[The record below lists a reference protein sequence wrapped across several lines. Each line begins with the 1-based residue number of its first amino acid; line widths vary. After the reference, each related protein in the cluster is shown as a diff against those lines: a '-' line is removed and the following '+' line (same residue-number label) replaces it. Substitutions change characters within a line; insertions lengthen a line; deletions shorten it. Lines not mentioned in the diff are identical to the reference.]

1 MTSFWN
7 AFAKPANTLAPQ
19 ESDGALHLHRLT
31 NVALLEIKGPD
42 AVKFMQ
48 GQFTCDIQEITISH
62 SSLAACCTPKGRM
75 VALFRI
81 AQAKPDCYLLRLPV
95 EVAQSFLAHL
105 NKYKVFY
112 KCTVTL
118 LEDWGVIGL
127 SGDLD
132 SLPSLS
138 SAVPTSADSCQT
150 SDGLLLI
157 RPPGN
162 LSRMECWLDSAQAS
176 KLLPDLDNQ
185 CAAGAVEDWERLEVL
200 SGLGEVYPQTLD
212 EFIPQMLNLQAL
224 GAISFKKGCYTGQE
238 IVARMQYLGTLKK
251 RMFLLSSETITPAP
265 GSAIIDETGARIGSV
280 VRSAQGQTLA
290 VLDKSAADGKV
301 LRLEESPTTALQVL
315 ELPYAIEEVSNTKKK
330 L

>member
-7 AFAKPANTLAPQ
+7 TFAAPANTPATQ
-19 ESDGALHLHRLT
+19 ESDGAPHIHRLT

-42 AVKFMQ
+42 AIKFMQ
-48 GQFTCDIQEITISH
+48 GQFTCDVQDITSNH

-81 AQAKPDCYLLRLPV
+81 AQAKPDCYLLRLPE

-118 LEDWGVIGL
+118 LDDWGVIGL

-132 SLPSLS
+132 AIQPLS
-138 SAVPTSADSCQT
+138 SNIPASIDASHVGE
-150 SDGLLLI
+150 GLLLI
-157 RPPGN
+157 RPPGKA
-162 LSRMECWLDSAQAS
+162 SRVECWLDSDQAS
-176 KLLPDLDNQ
+176 KLLPELDNQ
-185 CAAGAVEDWERLEVL
+185 CAAGSIEDWERLEVL
-200 SGLGEVYPQTLD
+200 SGLGEVYPETLD

-251 RMFLLSSETITPAP
+251 RMFLLSSDSFAPAP
-265 GSAIIDETGARIGSV
+265 GSAVIDETGARIGSV

-290 VLDKSAADGKV
+290 VLDKSAAIDKA
-301 LRLEESPTTALQVL
+301 LRLEEAPETSLQLL

>member
-7 AFAKPANTLAPQ
+7 TFAQPANTLAAQ
-19 ESDGALHLHRLT
+19 ESDAAPHLHRLT

-48 GQFTCDIQEITISH
+48 GQFTCDIQDITNNH

-81 AQAKPDCYLLRLPV
+81 AQAKPDCYLLRLPL

-132 SLPSLS
+132 VLPALS
-138 SAVPTSADSCQT
+138 STIPTSADASQA
-150 SDGLLLI
+150 SEGILLI
-157 RPPGN
+157 RPPGEA
-162 LSRMECWLDSAQAS
+162 SRVECWLDSDQAS

-185 CAAGAVEDWERLEVL
+185 CAAGSIEDWERQEIL
-200 SGLGEVYPQTLD
+200 SGLGEVYPETLD

-224 GAISFKKGCYTGQE
+224 GAISFNKGCYTGQE

-251 RMFLLSSETITPAP
+251 RMFLLSSGTLVPAP
-265 GSAIIDETGARIGSV
+265 GSAITDETGARIGLV
-280 VRSAQGQTLA
+280 VRSAHGNTLA
-290 VLDKSAADGKV
+290 VLDKSAAMDKA
-301 LRLEESPTTALQVL
+301 LRLEESPATPLQLL